1 MPAFDLSGM
10 YKDLAES
17 IPGYSSLA
25 RGAMQQQ
32 ELMNRSLEYQ
42 KSKEDFE
49 AQRGLR
55 ALFAQNPN
63 ASIEEAAQYSPAF
76 AQELMKNRFAMQKDL
91 LGMEETKQK
100 MEKGQK
106 EMSEMDRKIVSE
118 TLGPIAEH
126 ALITGDMEGYKQAV
140 GRAASELKSRGIN
153 LPMNFDPAQHT
164 PDAVLRNATGGGYKS
179 PLIQQ
184 QMDVGTQQQ
193 LSNIPNRPSGGTIQT
208 TPEGFQLPVGPGTNL
223 PPGGAGPNGPSGP
236 PMGGGGG
243 GQQPLFRN
251 PPTGNGLANPN
262 ANAGP
267 PNAGSPGELSYG
279 NVDQSGMTQ
288 KPITPGDVDLLRQ
301 QYQSMKAGPQK
312 EIVGKMLADAV
323 RQTLPNGGVHADQ
336 AQVTTPEELADIRA
350 KNKARETAAVKEAEA
365 EVGRKEENTRITESF
380 KRAMGEGGVSRV
392 MKMISESTSGATE
405 SYAAKAIGAAPFSKA
420 TSGMENIGALNTIAG
435 ELRKTIE
442 RSPGAQSDKDVA
454 LAALDAAAISDP
466 SIPYNQRMKGFLEF
480 TKIIKE
486 RAKDL
491 GIDPK
496 ELGIDVDTSTGSRMP
511 TAKTD
516 EEAEW
521 LVRTLKPGD
530 SFVGP
535 DGKTHK
541 IKGL

>member
-1 MPAFDLSGM
+1 
-10 YKDLAES
+10 
-17 IPGYSSLA
+17 
-25 RGAMQQQ
+25 
-32 ELMNRSLEYQ
+32 
-42 KSKEDFE
+42 
-49 AQRGLR
+49 
-55 ALFAQNPN
+55 LFAQNPN

-91 LGMEETKQK
+91 LNMEETKQK

-184 QMDVGTQQQ
+184 QMDVATQQQ
-193 LSNIPNRPSGGTIQT
+193 LSQVPGRPSGPSVQM
-208 TPEGFQLPVGPGTNL
+208 TPEGYALQVPGATLGVTPFN
-223 PPGGAGPNGPSGP
+223 PNA
-236 PMGGGGG
+236 

-251 PPTGNGLANPN
+251 PPTGTGLANP
-262 ANAGP
+262 NAGP
-267 PNAGSPGELSYG
+267 PNAGPPGELSYG
-279 NVDQSGMTQ
+279 NVDQSGMAQ

-336 AQVTTPEELADIRA
+336 GQFITPQELPTIRA
-350 KNKARETAAVKEAEA
+350 ENKARETAAVKEAEA
-365 EVGRKEENTRITESF
+365 EVGRKEENTRIVEAF
-380 KRAMGEGGVSRV
+380 ERAGDPSRIE
-392 MKMISESTSGATE
+392 KLIEESTSGPVE
-405 SYAAKAIGAAPFSKA
+405 SKLAAAKGFSGKG
-420 TSGMENIGALNTIAG
+420 TPGMEKIAELGSIAG

-454 LAALDAAAISDP
+454 LAALDSADIANP
-466 SIPYNQRMKGFLEF
+466 NKPYNERLAGFKEF
-480 TKIIKE
+480 TRIMNIRKSQMEKSS
-486 RAKDL
+486 AAQP
-491 GIDPK
+491 PK
-496 ELGIDVDTSTGSRMP
+496 EAVVGRRKAALDMFQKGEIDE
-511 TAKTD
+511 AKFHQMWG
-516 EEAEW
+516 E
-521 LVRTLKPGD
+521 
-530 SFVGP
+530 
-535 DGKTHK
+535 
-541 IKGL
+541 

>member
-17 IPGYSSLA
+17 IPGYGNVA
-25 RGAMQQQ
+25 KGAMQQQ
-32 ELMNRSLEYQ
+32 ELMNRDLEY
-42 KSKEDFE
+42 KKAKEDFE
-49 AQRGLR
+49 AQKGLR

-63 ASIEEAAQYSPAF
+63 ASVEEAAQYSPAF

-164 PDAVLRNATGGGYKS
+164 PEAVLRNSAGGGYRS
-179 PLIQQ
+179 QLLEQQ
-184 QMDVGTQQQ
+184 RDVATQQQ

-279 NVDQSGMTQ
+279 NVDQSGMAQ

-336 AQVTTPEELADIRA
+336 GQVPTPEELADIRT
-350 KNKARETAAVKEAEA
+350 KNKATEVTATEQAKADVAK
-365 EVGRKEENTRITESF
+365 KEEYKRIFEAF
-380 KRAMGEGGVSRV
+380 ERAGDPEEIKQLIRD
-392 MKMISESTSGATE
+392 STSGPVE
-405 SYAAKAIGAAPFSKA
+405 SKLAAVRGLSGKG
-420 TSGMENIGALNTIAG
+420 TSGMEKIKALNIAAG
-435 ELRKTIE
+435 DLQDAITRIPGSYSDRDAIMAAYKSADIANPEVPYNERLAGYEQFLKKMNKMKSQMEQPSTSNIPKEAIRGRK
-442 RSPGAQSDKDVA
+442 
-454 LAALDAAAISDP
+454 DAAIDML
-466 SIPYNQRMKGFLEF
+466 MKGEINDAQFHEMWG
-480 TKIIKE
+480 E
-486 RAKDL
+486 
-491 GIDPK
+491 
-496 ELGIDVDTSTGSRMP
+496 
-511 TAKTD
+511 
-516 EEAEW
+516 
-521 LVRTLKPGD
+521 
-530 SFVGP
+530 
-535 DGKTHK
+535 
-541 IKGL
+541 